1 MHADISTIQISLSQQ
16 VETLNKTLEQLK
28 EQNPQIDFKN
38 LIGLT
43 QRMAAE
49 AELVGEYK
57 DENFMTTFDVSNQL
71 IELSTQAGCHDTV
84 EALVLSVIS
93 ELAKGENIPTLIEK
107 YIQLS
112 GDFYRLKTGSGYT
125 TVKISV
131 RSIIE
136 IFGDIGSEPIDSFKL
151 GNAIECCKIG
161 LLHYRN
167 LNIPSDC
174 VALAKTDI
182 TGRLCI
188 DDYGVAYEM
197 HDGTNKTEASRD
209 VIIRLIDRL
218 ISNFVYND
226 DERSN
231 FNFPED
237 GMSILIQENL
247 MDYEYCENRK
257 GIEPYALTFNDLWAY
272 TFNEMKNI
280 DNTFG
285 SDKRLVYGYMFG
297 LTFFGIQP
305 CVAILGN

>member
-1 MHADISTIQISLSQQ
+1 MRADLSTIQTSLSQQ
-16 VETLNKTLEQLK
+16 VEALNNTLEQLK

-57 DENFMTTFDVSNQL
+57 DENFMATFDVSNQL
-71 IELSTQAGCHDTV
+71 IELSEKNGCHDTV
-84 EALVLSVIS
+84 EGLVLSVIS
-93 ELAKGENIPTLIEK
+93 ELVKGENIPTLIQQ
-107 YIQLS
+107 YIQLD
-112 GDFYRLKTGSGYT
+112 GDFYRLKTNHGYT
-125 TVKISV
+125 TVKIPV

-136 IFGDIGSEPIDSFKL
+136 IFGDIGPEPINSFKL
-151 GNAIECCKIG
+151 GHPIECCKIG

-174 VALAKTDI
+174 VSLAKADI

-188 DDYGVAYEM
+188 DDYGVAYEY
-197 HDGTNKTEASRD
+197 DNTNKTEASRD
-209 VIIRLIDRL
+209 IIIRLIDRL
-218 ISNFVYND
+218 VSNFVFND
-226 DERSN
+226 ENRDNVPSS
-231 FNFPED
+231 ED
-237 GMSILIQENL
+237 VVPDDIEENL
-247 MDYEYCENRK
+247 MEYRYCENSK

-305 CVAILGN
+305 SVTILGN

>member
-1 MHADISTIQISLSQQ
+1 MRADISTIQTSLSQQ

-38 LIGLT
+38 LIGLS

-57 DENFMTTFDVSNQL
+57 DENFMATFDVSNQL
-71 IELSTQAGCHDTV
+71 IELSEKNGCHDTV
-84 EALVLSVIS
+84 EALVLSIMS
-93 ELAKGENIPTLIEK
+93 ELAKAANIPTLIQQ

-125 TVKISV
+125 TVKIPV

-136 IFGDIGSEPIDSFKL
+136 IFGDSGPEPIDSFKL

-197 HDGTNKTEASRD
+197 HDGTNKTEASHD
-209 VIIRLIDRL
+209 VIIRIIDRL
-218 ISNFVYND
+218 VSDFIYDGDSRNSY
-226 DERSN
+226 
-231 FNFPED
+231 FPED
-237 GMSILIQENL
+237 VLPDKIENSL

-297 LTFFGIQP
+297 LTFFGIRP